1 MGRGKRKKIALIPGW
16 VIYKRTSDDSA
27 QAPDRSQESQ
37 VQLIEGSLFR
47 SSDLPLIC
55 EYSDILTGKEVNRPG
70 YQRLLEDG
78 RHGKFSHVAV
88 SHVDR
93 FGRNDVEALRAI
105 DELVTLGITIRIASY
120 PGLDPSTP
128 DGRMII
134 GVLFS
139 VARLESERTAQRVV
153 MNMKTKLRRG
163 GWTWMAPDGYINREE
178 KL

>member
-1 MGRGKRKKIALIPGW
+1 MTRRKKQKLRLQSGW
-16 VIYKRTSDDSA
+16 VIYKRTSSDNA

-37 VQLIEGSLFR
+37 VALIMSSLVNGSG
-47 SSDLPLIC
+47 LPVVA
-55 EYSDILTGKEVNRPG
+55 EYSDILTGSNTQRPG
-70 YQRLLEDG
+70 YQRMLADARL
-78 RHGKFSHVAV
+78 GKFSHVAV

-120 PGLDPSTP
+120 PGLDLATP
-128 DGRMII
+128 DGRMVV

-139 VARLESERTAQRVV
+139 VARLETARTAQRVIGA
-153 MNMKTKLRRG
+153 MKTKLRNG

-178 KL
+178 RL